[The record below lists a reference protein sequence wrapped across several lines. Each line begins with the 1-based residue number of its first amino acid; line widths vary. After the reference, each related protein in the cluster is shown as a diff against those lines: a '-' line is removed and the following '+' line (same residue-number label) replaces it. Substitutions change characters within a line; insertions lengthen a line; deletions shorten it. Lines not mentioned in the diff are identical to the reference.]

1 MENLFRI
8 FNSEQ
13 IIFLVQAIMLE
24 RKIILIRLIFYHS
37 KHKSLLTQVVL
48 ALTTLIYPFTY

>member
-1 MENLFRI
+1 MNFPYINKVSMENLFRI

-24 RKIILIRLIFYHS
+24 RKMILIRLIFYYS
-37 KHKSLLTQVVL
+37 KHKSLLT
-48 ALTTLIYPFTY
+48 